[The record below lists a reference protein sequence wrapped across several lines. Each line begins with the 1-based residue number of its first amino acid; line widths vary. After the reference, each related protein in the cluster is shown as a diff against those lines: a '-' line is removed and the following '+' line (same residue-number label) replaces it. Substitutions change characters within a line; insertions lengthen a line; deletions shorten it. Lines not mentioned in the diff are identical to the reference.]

1 MSHKHSAHIAASVAH
16 SSHKRWSTML
26 LFNRSSRGPED
37 EKEFVEKEERIENK
51 ELDDD
56 DEQPAPLP
64 VALKDVVSRAPEL
77 LTQVRNAEECASHA
91 ARSAPRATPAI
102 VFFAFHRLLLWDRQ
116 PPLWSWRSLIRSSMW
131 PRHLLRQVGGL
142 AGLGCMTHQCRRS
155 LISTSLTSLPAPLLC
170 RQGGWGACQRGA
182 RHSCQCGEEGA
193 ARHRRTG

>member
-77 LTQVRNAEECASHA
+77 LTQVRNAGYKSAQATRLAAHLAQRLPSCSLHSTGCCSGTGSH
-91 ARSAPRATPAI
+91 RSG
-102 VFFAFHRLLLWDRQ
+102 H
-116 PPLWSWRSLIRSSMW
+116 
-131 PRHLLRQVGGL
+131 
-142 AGLGCMTHQCRRS
+142 
-155 LISTSLTSLPAPLLC
+155 
-170 RQGGWGACQRGA
+170 
-182 RHSCQCGEEGA
+182 GEA
-193 ARHRRTG
+193 